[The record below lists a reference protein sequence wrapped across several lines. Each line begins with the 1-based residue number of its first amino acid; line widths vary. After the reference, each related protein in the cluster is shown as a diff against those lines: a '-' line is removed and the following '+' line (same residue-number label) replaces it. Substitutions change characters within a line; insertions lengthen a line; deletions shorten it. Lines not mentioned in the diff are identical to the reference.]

1 MRLPLSRRR
10 LGYAFAAVAIALAL
24 IPLAS
29 ASAGAWGYGLNRVQT
44 AAEDSSAATGY
55 GPGWVGLSYKR
66 NGPIVGYLFARD
78 FRFAD
83 GAVKGSADRMD
94 IRGTKDGA
102 AGHPKIKRWPWGYA
116 HGAFNG
122 CAYGYGT
129 SKFAIERSSFSS
141 DKCAAGPH
149 AGPKGNWWHSER
161 VFCTDHKT
169 DPLCSPVGVWS
180 KGKPAG
186 NGGPKTV
193 ISKDTGGGK
202 GCPAYGNIGAS
213 AAYGSGAPV
222 VRHPLGYISPGQK
235 MALRY
240 VTKDRQYVMAKW
252 NSGNLTA
259 GIEWAFF
266 PRSCVG

>member
-1 MRLPLSRRR
+1 MQASSSRRR
-10 LGYAFAAVAIALAL
+10 LVYTFAALAIAVAL
-24 IPLAS
+24 IPLVS
-29 ASAGAWGYGLNRVQT
+29 SSAGAWGYGRDRVQT
-44 AAEDSSAATGY
+44 ATEDNSAATGY

-83 GAVKGSADRMD
+83 GAVKGSADHMD
-94 IRGTKDGA
+94 IHGKKDGA
-102 AGHPKIKRWPWGYA
+102 AGHPKIKHWPWGYA

-129 SKFAIERSSFSS
+129 SKFAFEHSS
-141 DKCAAGPH
+141 DASNKCAAGPH
-149 AGPKGNWWHSER
+149 AGPDGHWWHNES
-161 VFCTDHKT
+161 VFCTHQKA
-169 DPLCSPVGVWS
+169 DPLCSPAGVWS
-180 KGKPAG
+180 KGKPKHSR
-186 NGGPKTV
+186 GPKAVT
-193 ISKDTGGGK
+193 SQ

-213 AAYGSGAPV
+213 AAYGNGAPV
-222 VRHPLGYISPGQK
+222 LRQPLGYVPPGQK

-252 NSGNLTA
+252 NAGSLAA

-266 PRSCVG
+266 PRSCVK